1 MEKKKELRSHDDVLE
16 AIAETIDIPEHLHKF
31 ANKRYKEIGKY
42 LDRDDS
48 KIKQYN
54 PKISPQGSFLL
65 GTVIRP
71 VSDND
76 EYDIDLV
83 CTLNATKQDF
93 TMAGLKDAVG
103 FEVIGYAKDRGMKNE
118 PKNKRRCWSMEYA
131 DNVCF
136 HMDILPSLP
145 DATLSRLEMD
155 ELGKITFTNDPK
167 IQAQAIAIT
176 DKTHK
181 KYGKFCD
188 EWPLSNPKGYG
199 VWFRS
204 RQLKAFQERRHAIMK
219 ANSVYASVDEVP
231 VHKVKTPLQRA
242 VQLLKRHRDVMF
254 NGAGDAPI
262 SIIIT
267 TLSAHAYGGERTI
280 GEALRSILKNMDSVL
295 FLENKNGVKWVANPV
310 NPKENFADKW
320 SENPEKE
327 KKFRAWLKKARK
339 DFGLYL
345 NTAPYDKVPS
355 VLQEALSKNTVTK
368 VLSTHTLPKPP
379 IAPTPAIIQAGK
391 EKIKSERR
399 ETRPWR
405 K

>member
-1 MEKKKELRSHDDVLE
+1 MKKKKELRSRDDVLE
-16 AIAETIDIPEHLHKF
+16 AIAEEIDIPEHLYKI
-31 ANKRYKEIGKY
+31 ADKRYKEIGKH

-93 TMAGLKDAVG
+93 TMAELKHVVG
-103 FEVIGYAKDRGMKNE
+103 VEVISYANARGMKNG
-118 PKNKRRCWSMEYA
+118 PKDNRRCWSMEYA
-131 DNVCF
+131 DDVCF

-145 DATLSRLEMD
+145 DVSFPRLLMD
-155 ELGKITFTNDPK
+155 DRGNVKFTDDQK

-176 DKTHK
+176 DKKHK
-181 KYGKFCD
+181 KYEEYYA
-188 EWPLSNPKGYG
+188 EWPVSNPKGYW
-199 VWFRS
+199 VWFQS
-204 RQLKAFQERRHAIMK
+204 RQLKVFQERRHAIMEMNRK
-219 ANSVYASVDEVP
+219 IYASVDEVP
-231 VHKVKTPLQRA
+231 DYKVKTPLQQTI
-242 VQLLKRHRDVMF
+242 QLLKRHRDVMF

-267 TLSAHAYGGERTI
+267 TLAAHAYEGEQTI
-280 GEALRSILKNMDSVL
+280 TEALFSILKRMDL
-295 FLENKNGVKWVANPV
+295 FLEDRNGVKWVANPV

-327 KKFRAWLKKARK
+327 KKFRAWLEKARK
-339 DFGLYL
+339 HFGLYL
-345 NTAPYDKVPS
+345 ASNYAEIPLE
-355 VLQEALSKNTVTK
+355 LQGALCKNTVAKILPMIALPSPAVISPADVSSKETERVIDRGEATK
-368 VLSTHTLPKPP
+368 
-379 IAPTPAIIQAGK
+379 
-391 EKIKSERR
+391 
-399 ETRPWR
+399 PWCQ
-405 K
+405 